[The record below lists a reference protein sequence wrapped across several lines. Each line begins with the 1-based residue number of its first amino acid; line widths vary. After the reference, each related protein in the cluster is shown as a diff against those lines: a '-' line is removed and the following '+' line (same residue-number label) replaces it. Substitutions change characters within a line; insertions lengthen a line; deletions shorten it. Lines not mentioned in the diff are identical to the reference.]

1 MALGA
6 WCLLSTTTVP
16 DQQTAM
22 ASAPPGLWAEY
33 RNPEGRIYWYNTQ
46 TKVSSWEKPEDL
58 KTPFEVRS
66 LKAMASTPWK
76 EHVSQGRKYWYHS
89 QTKESK
95 WEMPQELVELME
107 KVNKENPLPAGLPYA
122 PPSRPLPG
130 APNFAAGPLNPGD
143 PGLPAVPGLPINPTL
158 ALVGP
163 GGMRPMGMP
172 GAHSVP
178 GYMPQPGMPGFMA
191 NQAVTPGGGTALP
204 TRPNMPEDPV
214 IPPGGFPTHD
224 EAEKAFAHL
233 LKKAGVDATW
243 TWDRT
248 MRAIITDPLYKALSS
263 LAEKKAAWQ
272 KYVEAIK
279 AKEKE
284 ERDARIAKARPGIRK
299 LLTESKD
306 IFYYTTFP
314 TADKLFAKV
323 SAWNAAKIEDE
334 RKAIFEEFIEEMK
347 NAETIKQ
354 RELKTK
360 NIARIVSLFKEL
372 EVDVL
377 TKWRTAQQRVLDC
390 DEWRS
395 NEELRT
401 LGPLDMLLAFE
412 DYSRAQERIYQEESQ
427 KRAMEKTR
435 KDRKARE
442 AFRELLNEL
451 VKDGHIRAKTKWKS
465 VYTRFAEDERY
476 LNLLGTPG
484 SNPIELFW
492 DVVDQLDQ
500 ALDEKV
506 ARVNRA
512 LDGRGVKFSTI
523 MTEDGLREAIKGSRE
538 IQGMTDEDITEVYN
552 TFKDELNQKTA
563 EETRKAERRK
573 RHQIEDLRSALKKMD
588 PPVGLDI
595 TYEQAVPLIQDLKEF
610 RAIEDEETRAAA
622 FAKYV
627 RKQKEKLK
635 ELSEDGG
642 STTSRKRKEPSH
654 YYDRDSKSA
663 RHHRDYDDRR
673 HTRDDDYE
681 RDRDRERARDR
692 DRERDRDYRSSRYER
707 DDRERDRERE
717 RDRDRGHRSDRH
729 RRDTMD
735 VDSRA
740 PSVRELDYS
749 DDRARKARMD
759 VDGREDSPEEG
770 EI

>member
-1 MALGA
+1 
-6 WCLLSTTTVP
+6 
-16 DQQTAM
+16 M
-22 ASAPPGLWAEY
+22 ASLPVPGLWA
-33 RNPEGRIYWYNTQ
+33 NRIPQSRGENILTQ
-46 TKVSSWEKPEDL
+46 TKASSWEKPEEL
-58 KTPFEVRS
+58 KTPFE
-66 LKAMASTPWK
+66 KAMAKTPWK
-76 EHVSQGRKYWYHS
+76 EHTSQGRKYWYHS

-95 WEMPQELVELME
+95 WEMPQELVELMD
-107 KVNKENPLPAGLPYA
+107 KVEKENPMPAGLP
-122 PPSRPLPG
+122 PRPG
-130 APNFAAGPLNPGD
+130 APNFVPGPIAHGD
-143 PGLPAVPGLPINPTL
+143 GLPAVPGLPINPTL

-163 GGMRPMGMP
+163 GGMRPGP
-172 GAHSVP
+172 GL
-178 GYMPQPGMPGFMA
+178 MLQPGFMPNNPA
-191 NQAVTPGGGTALP
+191 STGSPLP
-204 TRPNMPEDPV
+204 TRPNMPDDPI

-248 MRAIITDPLYKALSS
+248 MRAIITDPLYKALGS

-284 ERDARIAKARPGIRK
+284 ERDSRIAKARTGIRT
-299 LLTESKD
+299 LLSNSRD
-306 IFYYTTFP
+306 IHYYTTFP
-314 TADKLFAKV
+314 TAEKLFAKV
-323 SAWNAAKIEDE
+323 PAWNAAKIEEE
-334 RKAIFEEFIEEMK
+334 RKIIFDEFIDELK
-347 NAETIKQ
+347 NAETLKQ

-372 EVDVL
+372 DVDVL
-377 TKWRTAQQRVLDC
+377 TKWRTAQQRVLEC
-390 DEWRS
+390 DEWKE
-395 NEELRT
+395 NEELRN

-412 DYSRAQERIYQEESQ
+412 DYSRAQERMYQEETQ
-427 KRAMEKTR
+427 KKTMEKAR

-442 AFRELLNEL
+442 AFRELLDEL
-451 VKDGHIRAKTKWKS
+451 VKAGRIRAKTKWKA
-465 VYTRFAEDERY
+465 VYPLFSEDDRY

-492 DVVDQLDQ
+492 DVVDQFDQ
-500 ALDEKV
+500 ALEEKV

-512 LDGRGVKFSTI
+512 MDARALKFSAS
-523 MTEDGLREAIKGSRE
+523 MTEDTLRDGIRGSRE
-538 IQGMTDEDITEVYN
+538 IEGLHDKDISEVYE
-552 TFKDELNQKTA
+552 TFKEELNQKAA
-563 EETRKAERRK
+563 EELRKTERRK

-588 PPVGLDI
+588 PPIGLDVP
-595 TYEQAVPLIQDLKEF
+595 YEQAVSLMQDLKEF
-610 RAIEDEETRAAA
+610 KVIEDEETRAAA

-654 YYDRDSKSA
+654 ASYDRDRDRERDRERDRDRK
-663 RHHRDYDDRR
+663 HHRDY
-673 HTRDDDYE
+673 DDYE
-681 RDRDRERARDR
+681 RDRDRDRDR
-692 DRERDRDYRSSRYER
+692 DRHRDYRDRDYRDRDRDRDRDYRDHRDRDYRGSSRYER
-707 DDRERDRERE
+707 D
-717 RDRDRGHRSDRH
+717 DRDRGHRSDRH

-735 VDSRA
+735 VDRH
-740 PSVRELDYS
+740 ELDYAEE
-749 DDRARKARMD
+749 RARKKTRME

>member
-1 MALGA
+1 MAA
-6 WCLLSTTTVP
+6 
-16 DQQTAM
+16 
-22 ASAPPGLWAEY
+22 
-33 RNPEGRIYWYNTQ
+33 
-46 TKVSSWEKPEDL
+46 
-58 KTPFEVRS
+58 
-66 LKAMASTPWK
+66 TPWK

-107 KVNKENPLPAGLPYA
+107 KVNKENPLPAGLP
-122 PPSRPLPG
+122 PRPG

-143 PGLPAVPGLPINPTL
+143 PGLPAVPGLPVNPTL

-172 GAHSVP
+172 GAPGVP
-178 GYMPQPGMPGFMA
+178 GFMPQPGMPGFMP
-191 NQAVTPGGGTALP
+191 NPAVGPGAGTALP
-204 TRPNMPEDPV
+204 TRPNMPEDPI
-214 IPPGGFPTHD
+214 IPPGGFPTID

-248 MRAIITDPLYKALSS
+248 MRAIITDPLYKALGT

-279 AKEKE
+279 TKERE

-299 LLTESKD
+299 LLTDSKD
-306 IFYYTTFP
+306 VFYYTTFP
-314 TADKLFAKV
+314 TAEKLFAKV
-323 SAWNAAKIEDE
+323 PAWNAAKIEDE
-334 RKAIFEEFIEEMK
+334 RKTIFEEFLEELK

-377 TKWRTAQQRVLDC
+377 TKWRTAQQRVLEC
-390 DEWRS
+390 DEWRN

-427 KRAMEKTR
+427 KKIMEKAR
-435 KDRKARE
+435 KERKARE
-442 AFRELLNEL
+442 AFRELLAEL
-451 VKDGHIRAKTKWKS
+451 VKAGHIRAKTKWKN
-465 VYTRFAEDERY
+465 VYPQFAEDERY

-492 DVVDQLDQ
+492 DVVDQFDQ
-500 ALDEKV
+500 ALEEKV
-506 ARVNRA
+506 ARINRA
-512 LDGRGVKFSTI
+512 MEDKGIKFNTAMS
-523 MTEDGLREAIKGSRE
+523 EAGLREAIKGSRDVV
-538 IQGMTDEDITEVYN
+538 GLTDKDITEVYN
-552 TFKDELNQKTA
+552 TFKDELNQKA
-563 EETRKAERRK
+563 ADEARKAERRK

-595 TYEQAVPLIQDLKEF
+595 TYEQAIPLIQDLKEF
-610 RAIEDEETRAAA
+610 RAIEDEETRVAA

-654 YYDRDSKSA
+654 HSYDRDSKSA
-663 RHHRDYDDRR
+663 RHHRDHDDRR
-673 HTRDDDYE
+673 HG
-681 RDRDRERARDR
+681 REEDRARDR
-692 DRERDRDYRSSRYER
+692 DRDYRDRDYRSSRYER
-707 DDRERDRERE
+707 DDRDRDRE
-717 RDRDRGHRSDRH
+717 RDRDRGHRADRH

-735 VDSRA
+735 VDPRPPPA
-740 PSVRELDYS
+740 KELDYS
-749 DDRARKARMD
+749 EERARKKSRME
-759 VDGREDSPEEG
+759 VDEREDSPEEG